1 MTASV
6 CLAQVDD
13 ARGDT
18 RSALKYWAKA
28 AKLGHPEAQFR
39 LGRVRVSACCRLLL
53 VCTDQLT
60 NCLLGMHTKF
70 DCTPQAVALELP
82 YSGSLPLCS
91 QWQLTP
97 RQMLIVAP
105 GCF

>member
-1 MTASV
+1 MSDRSAVCVQAAHSSNMSASV

-39 LGRVRVSACCRLLL
+39 LGWVSAGFTLLL
-53 VCTDQLT
+53 VCTARLY
-60 NCLLGMHTKF
+60 NCLLGMHMRRSE
-70 DCTPQAVALELP
+70 CTH
-82 YSGSLPLCS
+82 
-91 QWQLTP
+91 
-97 RQMLIVAP
+97 
-105 GCF
+105 